1 MRASAGTSS
10 EPFTPLEPPPYNTFE
25 RILAGAWIRK
35 AAGEVSA
42 ELTLAPELAFPE
54 RLIRTMI
61 QAAEDGKDRASA
73 AAALTGWRER
83 VLRPSFLAHS
93 AP

>member
-1 MRASAGTSS
+1 MRASAATS
-10 EPFTPLEPPPYNTFE
+10 PDKFTPLEPPPYNTFE
-25 RILAGAWIRK
+25 RILAEAWIRK

-42 ELTLAPELAFPE
+42 ELSLAPELAFPE
-54 RLIRTMI
+54 RLIRTMVH
-61 QAAEDGKDRASA
+61 AVEGAKDRASA

-83 VLRPSFLAHS
+83 VLRASFLGHS